1 MEAQGGVPIPALH
14 DPMGRIAGGLKQHHG
29 ISKPMI
35 AKLFRSLALGIKR
48 RWWPSIV
55 AAFSIA
61 GAIWT
66 ATEFTTGL
74 FNPVKSLLEAN
85 NTTYLLM
92 VAACG
97 LVAFLYKAYEP
108 LSVSFKIPTTQTNVT
123 IEYGDIFD
131 EKHGNILF
139 AVNEFFDHD
148 LGQVVDPKSIHG
160 QFIQNFFNSDNKR
173 FRSETDAAL
182 TAFTGEVVQRG
193 FPPVI
198 KYPIGTTVMLHVGG
212 RKAFLFA
219 LTKTDLVTHKATT
232 TVPLLW
238 DGLIGAWQTVHS
250 TGNGDTLTLPLI
262 GNGRASLN
270 LKPQHILRILVLSL
284 ADFSRRQNIT
294 NEIKIVVP
302 LECFKFLD
310 LREIARDWSA

>member
-1 MEAQGGVPIPALH
+1 M
-14 DPMGRIAGGLKQHHG
+14 
-29 ISKPMI
+29 SKFF
-35 AKLFRSLALGIKR
+35 KSLALGIKR
-48 RWWPSIV
+48 RWWSSVV
-55 AAFSIA
+55 AAFGIA

-74 FNPVKSLLEAN
+74 FNPAKVLLEAN
-85 NTTYLLM
+85 NTIYLVV
-92 VAACG
+92 VAGCG

-108 LSVSFKIPTTQTNVT
+108 LSISFKIPTTPTNIT

-131 EKHGNILF
+131 EGHGNILF

-148 LGQVVDPKSIHG
+148 LGQVVDAKSIHG
-160 QFIQNFFNSDNKR
+160 QFIQKFFNSDNGR

-182 TAFTGEVVQRG
+182 VGYQGEIVQRN
-193 FPPVI
+193 FPPI
-198 KYPIGTTVMLHVGG
+198 TKYPIGTTVMLHVGG

-219 LTKTDLVTHKATT
+219 LTKTDLITHKATT
-232 TVPLLW
+232 TVPLFW
-238 DGLIGAWQTVHS
+238 DGLIGAWQTVHNL
-250 TGNGDTLTLPLI
+250 GNGDTLTLPLI

-270 LKPQHILRILVLSL
+270 LKPQHILRLLVLSL

-302 LECFKFLD
+302 HECFEFLD
-310 LREIARDWSA
+310 IREISRDWSA